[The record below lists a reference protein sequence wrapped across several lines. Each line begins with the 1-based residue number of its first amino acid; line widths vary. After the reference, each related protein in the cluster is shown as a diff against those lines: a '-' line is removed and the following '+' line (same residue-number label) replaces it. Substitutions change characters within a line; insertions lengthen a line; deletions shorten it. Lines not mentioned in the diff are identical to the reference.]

1 MRLFYLSFLLFCSLL
16 VAGQKNSNFEE
27 IPPELGKD
35 NLTLLV
41 MDEDKNAVSKAI
53 NETFE
58 KHYKGSYEIQ
68 PRNMIYTKKYA
79 DATKYR
85 FLFTVITQ
93 YVPGQWIGRERFPPT
108 VDYSYGVF
116 DRRTGKQYKLD
127 GWAGGFKRSMV
138 DYVKRLEVMR
148 AENSK

>member
-1 MRLFYLSFLLFCSLL
+1 MRPLILSFFLLASLIT
-16 VAGQKNSNFEE
+16 AGQKNSNFEE

-41 MDEDKNAVSKAI
+41 QDEDKNALSKAI
-53 NETFE
+53 YETFE
-58 KHYKGSYEIQ
+58 KHYKGPYEIQ
-68 PRNMIYTKKYA
+68 PSSMTYTKKYA

-85 FLFTVITQ
+85 FLFTVIMKD
-93 YVPGQWIGRERFPPT
+93 VPGYWVGRERFPPT
-108 VDYSYGVF
+108 IDYSYGVF

-138 DYVKRLEVMR
+138 DYVKRMEEVR
-148 AENSK
+148 ASNAK